1 MSDVSLDHSGKLD
14 DPDYISGLSKG
25 ERARLS
31 RRNVFAFSLSVASH
45 EVLQLVGLI
54 TGHQR
59 IGGTGPRS
67 YDAYPA
73 VMELLAVR
81 SCDPDCAFAE
91 LTASAQAVE
100 PRPPA
105 IEVAKQTAPKL
116 VPDWYPE
123 HPTATAHGGAGG
135 LLRTVAPLNAKA
147 PRVRGFWCRRRRRC
161 HRHRRRIAGA
171 GFEPATFGL

>member
-1 MSDVSLDHSGKLD
+1 MSDVSLDRSGKLD

-59 IGGTGPRS
+59 VGGALRAITPSG
-67 YDAYPA
+67 

-91 LTASAQAVE
+91 LTASAADQG
-100 PRPPA
+100 PNSRP
-105 IEVAKQTAPKL
+105 
-116 VPDWYPE
+116 
-123 HPTATAHGGAGG
+123 
-135 LLRTVAPLNAKA
+135 
-147 PRVRGFWCRRRRRC
+147 
-161 HRHRRRIAGA
+161 
-171 GFEPATFGL
+171 

>member
-1 MSDVSLDHSGKLD
+1 MSDVSLDRSGKLD

-59 IGGTGPRS
+59 IGVTGPQS
-67 YDAYPA
+67 YHAYPG

-81 SCDPDCAFAE
+81 SCDPVH
-91 LTASAQAVE
+91 Q
-100 PRPPA
+100 
-105 IEVAKQTAPKL
+105 
-116 VPDWYPE
+116 
-123 HPTATAHGGAGG
+123 
-135 LLRTVAPLNAKA
+135 LRTAAA
-147 PRVRGFWCRRRRRC
+147 PRDPREV
-161 HRHRRRIAGA
+161 
-171 GFEPATFGL
+171 P

>member
-1 MSDVSLDHSGKLD
+1 MSDVSLDRSGKRD

-31 RRNVFAFSLSVASH
+31 RGNVFALSLSVASH

-59 IGGTGPRS
+59 IGGTGPQS
-67 YDAYPA
+67 YHTYPG

-91 LTASAQAVE
+91 LTASAADQS
-100 PRPPA
+100 PNIRP
-105 IEVAKQTAPKL
+105 
-116 VPDWYPE
+116 
-123 HPTATAHGGAGG
+123 
-135 LLRTVAPLNAKA
+135 
-147 PRVRGFWCRRRRRC
+147 
-161 HRHRRRIAGA
+161 
-171 GFEPATFGL
+171 